1 MKKPNSRRA
10 LRTDAKLAKN
20 EAWAMACHGYV
31 AGAVVLFLWLI
42 GDSFATKIGFKHIF
56 KLDKWECIIG
66 LCELSWL
73 SSQGP
78 LGKLLGF
85 S

>member
-20 EAWAMACHGYV
+20 EAWAVACHGYV

-66 LCELSWL
+66 LC
-73 SSQGP
+73 
-78 LGKLLGF
+78 
-85 S
+85 